1 MLEVAIAIGTLIVL
15 GFVLW
20 LRPWVD
26 DYSHPY
32 D

>member
-1 MLEVAIAIGTLIVL
+1 MLEAVIAISALIIL
-15 GFVLW
+15 AGVLW

-32 D
+32 E